1 MSSPP
6 EKAVQ
11 TESSQDLS
19 STVEELPLS
28 VEESL
33 STLDPLPPLVEVE
46 KYDQPLVVTPWW
58 VSSGKTLLGMAV
70 FIALTLNII
79 HTTNKLKSSDS
90 SSMAGHDMEGHDM
103 SGMSHDEMMRV
114 DGAFNPT
121 PVTVEILRLSRLE
134 ASVNYTGAIYP
145 YTEVTVYPRVA
156 GQLSN
161 YSIYPGDPVE
171 AGQILANL
179 EALERITET
188 KEAEA
193 AVAALLAAAEVS
205 QSELGEQQQL
215 IGEIQADLDYLKI
228 KRDRFAYLTSEGAT
242 SQDQYDVIASQVK
255 AKEATLQG
263 AQAKLTRLKAKV
275 ASDFAQVDRAKAEV
289 NTVSTFEGYTQITSP
304 ISGIVQ
310 ERMAD
315 PGVVV
320 QPGMGIF
327 KIGDYRQVRLRANVG
342 QQDAN
347 FVQVGTPIIATVP
360 GTDQGEI
367 RGSITSIFPQADMT
381 TRTMTVEAVVE
392 NPGQKLLS
400 GQFLEMEL
408 ITRRKLSALSV
419 PQSALVEFN
428 GQPAVWVVNGDSA
441 QRRPV
446 QTGLTNGNQI
456 EITSGLQPGTQVIT
470 SGHSRLMENSKIT
483 IVDALGNP
491 VDNLSAV
498 KTNNIGITLVSPT
511 VVNSGKAELIIALQ
525 DTQTGEPLAIA
536 SDELEVKLT
545 MPMKNMA
552 PMTAKV
558 QLEATGTPGEF
569 KINTF
574 FGMKGDWLLEAIV
587 TNAEHAGK
595 ASLGL
600 SVQ

>member
-19 STVEELPLS
+19 STPEELPLS

-58 VSSGKTLLGMAV
+58 VSLGKTLLGMAV

-90 SSMAGHDMEGHDM
+90 SSMAGHDMGGHDM

-121 PVTVEILRLSRLE
+121 PVTIEVMRPERLE

-205 QSELGEQQQL
+205 RSELGEQQQL

-347 FVQVGTPIIATVP
+347 FVQVGTPIVATIP
-360 GTDQGEI
+360 GTDIGEI
-367 RGSITSIFPQADMT
+367 RGSITSIFPQTDMT

-428 GQPAVWVVNGDSA
+428 GKPAVWVVNGDST

-446 QTGLTNGNQI
+446 TTGLTNGNQI

-558 QLEATGTPGEF
+558 QLEATATPGEF

-587 TNAEHAGK
+587 TDAKHAGK

>member
-11 TESSQDLS
+11 TESSQELS
-19 STVEELPLS
+19 STAEELPLS

-33 STLDPLPPLVEVE
+33 SSLDELPPLVEVT
-46 KYDQPLVVTPWW
+46 KYDQALLPTPWW
-58 VSSGKTLLGMAV
+58 MTLGKTLLGIAV

-79 HTTNKLKSSDS
+79 HTTNKLKSSDT
-90 SSMAGHDMEGHDM
+90 SSMAGDDMGGHDM
-103 SGMSHDEMMRV
+103 SGMSHDEMMQV

-121 PVTVEILRLSRLE
+121 PVTIEVVRPQRLE
-134 ASVNYTGAIYP
+134 ASINYTGAIYP

-188 KEAEA
+188 KTAET
-193 AVAALLAAAEVS
+193 AVVALLAAAEVS
-205 QSELGEQQQL
+205 QSELEEQQQQ
-215 IGEIQADLDYLKI
+215 IRQIQADLDYLKI

-263 AQAKLTRLKAKV
+263 AIAKLTRLQAKV
-275 ASDFAQVDRAKAEV
+275 ASDFAQVERAKAEV

-320 QPGMGIF
+320 QPGMGIL

-347 FVQVGTPIIATVP
+347 FVQVGTPIVATVP
-360 GTDQGEI
+360 GTDMGEI
-367 RGSITSIFPQADMT
+367 RGSITSIFPQTDMT
-381 TRTMTVEAVVE
+381 TRTITVEAVVE
-392 NPGQKLLS
+392 NSGQRLLS
-400 GQFLEMEL
+400 GQFINMEI
-408 ITRRKLSALSV
+408 ITRRKANALLI
-419 PQSALVEFN
+419 PQKALVEFN
-428 GQPAVWVVNGDSA
+428 GEPAVWVLNSNTA

-446 QTGLTNGNQI
+446 TTGLTNGNQI
-456 EITSGLQPGTQVIT
+456 EITSGLRPGEQVIT
-470 SGHSRLMENSKIT
+470 SGYSRLMENSPVT

-491 VDNLSAV
+491 VNNLSAV
-498 KTNNIGITLVSPT
+498 KTNNIGIALVSPT
-511 VVNSGKAELIIALQ
+511 VVESGKAELIIALQ

-536 SDELEVKLT
+536 ADALEVKLT

-552 PMTAKV
+552 PMIAKV
-558 QLEATGTPGEF
+558 QLGATDTPGEF

-574 FGMKGDWLLEAIV
+574 FGMKGDWLLEATV
-587 TNAEHAGK
+587 TDAKHKGK
-595 ASLGL
+595 TSLSL